1 MFELIEQGD
10 EHQGVNAGGDAD
22 ETASGSGTAEAR
34 EPPETRAG
42 EDAGEQD
49 GEEHFPSVSI
59 FDNRA
64 GPPEHEG
71 VAQEVPEAVMEQ
83 SVREPLPDTGLRFG
97 EFKTLEEVGAGRLL
111 DEFRNE
117 ED

>member
-1 MFELIEQGD
+1 
-10 EHQGVNAGGDAD
+10 
-22 ETASGSGTAEAR
+22 
-34 EPPETRAG
+34 
-42 EDAGEQD
+42 
-49 GEEHFPSVSI
+49 
-59 FDNRA
+59 
-64 GPPEHEG
+64 
-71 VAQEVPEAVMEQ
+71 MEQ